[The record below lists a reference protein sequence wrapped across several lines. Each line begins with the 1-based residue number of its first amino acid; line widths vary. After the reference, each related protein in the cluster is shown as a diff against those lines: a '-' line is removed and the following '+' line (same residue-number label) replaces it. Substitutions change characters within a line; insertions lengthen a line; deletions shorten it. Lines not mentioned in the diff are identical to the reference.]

1 MLQGEEAL
9 KLQDFIK
16 KKFPELK
23 SEEIEKIS
31 NQLMEL
37 GTFLVRLRV
46 KKYTEASVSKDEE
59 SFSQPIDRPP

>member
-1 MLQGEEAL
+1 MLQGEETL

-37 GTFLVRLRV
+37 GTFLVRLCV
-46 KKYTEASVSKDEE
+46 KKYKEASAPKDEE
-59 SFSQPIDRPP
+59 GFSQPADKPP

>member
-23 SEEIEKIS
+23 SGEIEKIS

-37 GTFLVRLRV
+37 STFLVRLHV
-46 KKYTEASVSKDEE
+46 KKYTEESVSKDEE